1 MQTEQTRGDLR
12 VEQRLRLKSQIS
24 ESRQIHQG
32 IMQNPSGIAHGIIE
46 FVPVGTR
53 LGQGDGV
60 EQCDARTFS
69 FALNQPILVAITES
83 RCAFG
88 IGGQGARSI
97 SQRFADVMIA
107 FNRRGN
113 IRHSPARLFQ

>member
-60 EQCDARTFS
+60 E
-69 FALNQPILVAITES
+69 
-83 RCAFG
+83 
-88 IGGQGARSI
+88 
-97 SQRFADVMIA
+97 
-107 FNRRGN
+107 
-113 IRHSPARLFQ
+113 